1 MSDSLDL
8 EQVELL
14 LTNMSNVVRRA
25 ETMFTSLSTAPR
37 GVDLPRGCDLSGLV
51 NALRCIESVGV
62 GVSGEI
68 KSLVSTVKAVNVADK
83 SWGDHV
89 KGWLTPPKTGHH
101 WLDTAL
107 KQPASVAAGATDF
120 GHDFGAGV
128 ATFAWD
134 IIDLPGDYTAYKRGD
149 VMPIQKPGLGFINI
163 AVNPGDAGKALI
175 GWKYHND
182 PLRMGTYAIGNIL
195 AMLATGGAGE
205 AAEGTLASRL
215 AKLTAEGDETASS
228 LTRAIEDLEEKRN
241 NLPSPRQRRP
251 GKRDWVINKK
261 RDFTRQIEDLQKELA
276 EHEQHMSNVKDRYT
290 ALANVRHNTW
300 VTRFGD
306 WSGLKVPYLVNKVA
320 NWIRSTPKPVDEF
333 TKGVW
338 DKYVELQQLVS
349 AGLEYSESKEARRR
363 LAEFAEEHA
372 KGLTWHTP

>member
-1 MSDSLDL
+1 MSDSMDL

-25 ETMFTSLSTAPR
+25 ETMFGALSTAPR

-51 NALRCIESVGV
+51 SALRCIESVGV

-89 KGWLTPPKTGHH
+89 KGWVTTSTGHH
-101 WLDTAL
+101 WLDRATGTVG
-107 KQPASVAAGATDF
+107 SVAAGATDF
-120 GHDFGAGV
+120 GHDLGAGV
-128 ATFAWD
+128 VTFAVD
-134 IIDLPGDYTAYKRGD
+134 IGDVWGDYKAYKHGD

-163 AVNPGDAGKALI
+163 AVNPGDAGRALI
-175 GWKYHND
+175 GWQYHKD

-195 AMLATGGAGE
+195 TMIATGGAGE

-228 LTRAIEDLEEKRN
+228 LTRAIEDLERKRGE
-241 NLPSPRQRRP
+241 LGSTRQRS
-251 GKRDWVINKK
+251 GKKGDWIRRKK
-261 RDFTRQIEDLQKELA
+261 SSMDKDIERLRQQLA
-276 EHEQHMSNVKDRYT
+276 DHETHMSNVKDRYN
-290 ALANVRHNTW
+290 ALANVRNNTW

-306 WSGLKVPYLVNKVA
+306 WSGLKVPYLVNKVV
-320 NWIRSTPKPVDEF
+320 NWITRTHKPIDEF

-338 DKYVELQQLVS
+338 DKYVELQQLVT
-349 AGLEYSESKEARRR
+349 AGLEYTESKEARRR
-363 LAEFAEEHA
+363 LAEFAKEHA
-372 KGLTWHTP
+372 EGLTWHTP